1 MKEKLKPC
9 LFCGKD
15 DIGVKDEIL
24 EIRKGS
30 SIRRTW
36 AYCRYCGSEGRKMTI
51 EAVDGVETDIIA
63 AATEAW
69 NKRKRSE
76 VLTEGM
82 LDAIENPLQE
92 LDNMA
97 DPLEP
102 IKVVSAM
109 ESEAMKMEMRKE
121 KAPGSISILDYTIYA
136 ALWKRIPY
144 ELGKDEQGEFVCPT
158 CGTWIYSGEEP
169 IEKRRKLYQ
178 PYCQNCGQRLSYL
191 AEGENDRERNSKAWN
206 DERRNNKA
214 ICGTRSNADDNS
226 RCGG

>member
-1 MKEKLKPC
+1 MSEKLKPC
-9 LFCGKD
+9 PFCGSD
-15 DIGVKDEIL
+15 NTAFDMVEGGIEI
-24 EIRKGS
+24 
-30 SIRRTW
+30 
-36 AYCRYCGSEGRKMTI
+36 YCRECHIWFSGGGHSE
-51 EAVDGVETDIIA
+51 EECA
-63 AATEAW
+63 EAW

-214 ICGTRSNADDNS
+214 ICSTRSNADDNS

>member
-1 MKEKLKPC
+1 MGEKLKPC
-9 LFCGKD
+9 PFCGSHKVKED
-15 DIGVKDEIL
+15 WAEAMEMITCEDCGV
-24 EIRKGS
+24 
-30 SIRRTW
+30 SIT
-36 AYCRYCGSEGRKMTI
+36 CG
-51 EAVDGVETDIIA
+51 VPFGVAD
-63 AATEAW
+63 AW

-109 ESEAMKMEMRKE
+109 KSEAMKMEMRKE

-144 ELGKDEQGEFVCPT
+144 KLGKDEQGEFVCPT

-169 IEKRRKLYQ
+169 IEKRRKLYI
-178 PYCQNCGQRLSYL
+178 PYCIYCGQRLSYL
-191 AEGENDRERNSKAWN
+191 TEGENDRERNSKA
-206 DERRNNKA
+206 
-214 ICGTRSNADDNS
+214 
-226 RCGG
+226 